1 MTKRWISAI
10 ITILVEDIYKKF
22 HEAIFNRFS
31 QASEED
37 SKIGSGLGLTI
48 TKQIIDLHKGEIYVE
63 SKLGEGSNFVI
74 ILPTKSELN

>member
-1 MTKRWISAI
+1 MINIKDTGCGID
-10 ITILVEDIYKKF
+10 EKF

-74 ILPTKSELN
+74 ILPTKPELN